1 MSNPDPNIK
10 GGPAPHFRDPDSS
23 VSDRHSEIFFAA
35 VETTR
40 MPMIVTDPR
49 REDHPI
55 VFVNRAFSQMTG
67 YAPDEIIGRN
77 CRFLQGADTDRA
89 VVAEIRAAISESREI
104 ATEVLNY
111 RKDGSAFWNALFISP
126 VYDNEGALLY
136 YFASQ
141 LDVSRRRDAEESLRQ
156 AQKMEALGQ
165 LTGGIAHD
173 FNNLLQVIVGY
184 ADMAGMMV
192 SSDVDPRLA
201 RAIDQIKAAA
211 DRATTLTQQ
220 LLAFSRKQRL
230 EGRVINLNTLVANMS
245 GILERTVGDT
255 VTIVRRPT
263 IDLWNVKVDT
273 VQAEMA
279 LLNITINAR
288 DAMPAGGT
296 LTISTENRTVH
307 ADDADGARDL
317 APGRYSVIRIMDTG
331 TGMPKEIM
339 HRVLDPFFTTRE
351 EGKGT
356 GLGLSM
362 VYGFMKQS
370 GGTVHLA
377 SVVGMGT
384 TVTLLFP
391 ATGEAMAAGRSA
403 RPGRKDVAQGTESVL
418 VVEDRPQITD
428 LARTMLMESGYKV
441 ETAENGRA
449 AIDLVEDGRHFD
461 LLFSDIVMPGG
472 ISGVRLAHEIRSR
485 LPGIKVLLTSGY
497 SELSLERQDAG
508 GAEFELIPKPYRP
521 ADLAKK
527 VREVLDGPTGVS

>member
-1 MSNPDPNIK
+1 
-10 GGPAPHFRDPDSS
+10 
-23 VSDRHSEIFFAA
+23 
-35 VETTR
+35 
-40 MPMIVTDPR
+40 MIVTDPR

-391 ATGEAMAAGRSA
+391 ATGEAWR
-403 RPGRKDVAQGTESVL
+403 L
-418 VVEDRPQITD
+418 
-428 LARTMLMESGYKV
+428 
-441 ETAENGRA
+441 
-449 AIDLVEDGRHFD
+449 
-461 LLFSDIVMPGG
+461 
-472 ISGVRLAHEIRSR
+472 GVRLVPGARTSHRAPRASSSSRTGRRS
-485 LPGIKVLLTSGY
+485 PIS
-497 SELSLERQDAG
+497 
-508 GAEFELIPKPYRP
+508 P
-521 ADLAKK
+521 A
-527 VREVLDGPTGVS
+527 PC

>member
-1 MSNPDPNIK
+1 MSNPDPNIR
-10 GGPAPHFRDPDSS
+10 GGPAPHFRDRDTT
-23 VSDRHSEIFFAA
+23 VADRHSEIFFAA

-49 REDHPI
+49 RADHPI

-67 YAPDEIIGRN
+67 YATDEIIGRN
-77 CRFLQGADTDRA
+77 CRFLQGAETDRA
-89 VVAEIRAAISESREI
+89 VVAEIRAAIADSREI

-126 VYDNEGALLY
+126 VYDNEGVLLY

-184 ADMAGMMV
+184 ADLAGMMV
-192 SSDVDPRLA
+192 SSPDQPKLA
-201 RAIDQIKAAA
+201 RAIDQIKQAA

-255 VTIVRRPT
+255 VSIVRRPT
-263 IDLWNVKVDT
+263 DDLWNVKVDT

-307 ADDADGARDL
+307 AGDAEGGRDL
-317 APGRYSVIRIMDTG
+317 APGRYSAIRIMDTG
-331 TGMPKEIM
+331 TGMTKEIM
-339 HRVLDPFFTTRE
+339 SRVLDPFFTTRE

-370 GGTVHLA
+370 GGSVQLA

-391 ATGEAMAAGRSA
+391 ATGEMAAEGRAA
-403 RPGRKDVAQGTESVL
+403 RPGRKDVARGSERVL
-418 VVEDRPQITD
+418 VVEDRPQIID
-428 LARTMLMESGYKV
+428 LARTMLTDIGYSV
-441 ETAENGRA
+441 ETAENGHA
-449 AIDLVEDGRHFD
+449 AIDLVEGGGHFD

-472 ISGVRLAHEIRSR
+472 ISGVALAGEVRAR

-508 GAEFELIPKPYRP
+508 GAEFEIIPKPYRP